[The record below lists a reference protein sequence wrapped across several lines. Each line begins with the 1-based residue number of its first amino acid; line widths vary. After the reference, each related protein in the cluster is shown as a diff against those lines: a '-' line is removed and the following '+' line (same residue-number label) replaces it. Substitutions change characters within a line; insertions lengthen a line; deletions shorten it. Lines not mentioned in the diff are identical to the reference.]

1 MCDCTSV
8 HCLVGEG
15 QKVRGMRVMENK
27 KNKNSVKDRDRAA
40 GVKQTE
46 GGVET
51 EGVWKSPRSG
61 SH

>member
-1 MCDCTSV
+1 M

-27 KNKNSVKDRDRAA
+27 KNSVKDRDRAA
-40 GVKQTE
+40 GEKQTE

-51 EGVWKSPRSG
+51 EGVWRSPRSG